1 MKALAIDFGK
11 RRKNNS
17 SYITAVFVLVALT
30 CSVFESWA
38 YFVYYS
44 ENKAWQSERD
54 ADQEKSD
61 VSKNEAPLDE
71 ELKAKLKHV
80 TQLIERIDT
89 PWETLFRSVESISE
103 NQVAVLSLVS
113 DAEHRELLLTAEA
126 KDLNAMLKYV
136 QLISAAEG
144 LRDVYLSSHQVN
156 IQDALHTIR
165 FTIVANWGAFKIKPQ
180 PAVSLHK
187 MSTPAV

>member
-1 MKALAIDFGK
+1 MKAIAINFGK
-11 RRKNNS
+11 KRKNRF
-17 SYITAVFVLVALT
+17 SYMTAVFVLIALT
-30 CSVFESWA
+30 CIVFECWA
-38 YFVYYS
+38 YFVYYN

-54 ADQEKSD
+54 AAQEKSD

-71 ELKAKLKHV
+71 ELGAKLKHV

-113 DAEHRELLLTAEA
+113 DAEHRELQITAEA
-126 KDLNAMLKYV
+126 KDLNAMLRYV
-136 QLISAAEG
+136 QFISAAEG

-156 IQDALHTIR
+156 IQDVLHPIR
-165 FTIVANWGAFKIKPQ
+165 FTIVANWRTFPLKTQ
-180 PAVSLHK
+180 PAVSVQK
-187 MSTPAV
+187 MASPAA